1 MTLLVVLGM
10 HRSGTS
16 ALTGVLSRCG
26 FSAGKQLIPANEF
39 NANGYYEDVRLNI
52 CLDGLLK
59 GMGRSWYDE
68 RALPAAWLGS
78 DAAARATIELAEV
91 MRAEFDFSQPVVL
104 KDPRLCR
111 LLPVLQSVW
120 QSGGLSPKY
129 VFSLR
134 SPLAVISSLAR
145 RDALPAQR
153 AALLYVAHLLEAELE
168 TRHAP
173 RVFVEYDDLLQGWQ
187 GVVSHIASTLNID
200 ALQAVQANP
209 SLVED
214 VDAFLSSDFNHFV
227 AEQPTPEGVPIEMAV
242 QVYELLRGP
251 LDEKGLAALDA
262 LRLRWMAY
270 LDSLEPWLSD
280 ALEANHLRAELSIAL
295 FKPSQD
301 MVNLASE
308 NAASDIYWSFAQEGY
323 AELRK
328 TSVKWC
334 YGQKIV
340 ARFVLPKLTGPLH
353 AMRWDISDRPALCVI
368 DKVWLEDD
376 AGQTQWVWDTR
387 EELFGNGSPDMQVL
401 GLNGT
406 EQLWVMATGFDPHA
420 PLNIPSSILSRV
432 QNGWVLCAHWQ
443 ADLPTCRLEAL
454 SSQVAFGNQRL
465 LNAEHALSQTHRES
479 EALRQE
485 VDAKS
490 AELKSLHHRQKLV
503 AEEMVKVEA
512 QLEMLKDLW
521 IGSRQ
526 KNLAP

>member
-1 MTLLVVLGM
+1 LTFLVVLGM

-26 FSAGKQLIPANEF
+26 FSAGKQLLPANEF
-39 NANGYYEDVRLNI
+39 NAHGYYEDVRLNI
-52 CLDGLLK
+52 CLDGLLN
-59 GMGRSWYDE
+59 GLGRSWCDE
-68 RALPAAWLGS
+68 RTLPAAWLDS
-78 DAAARATIELAEV
+78 VEAARATNELAEV

-120 QSGGLSPKY
+120 QVGGLSPKY

-153 AALLYVAHLLEAELE
+153 AALLYVAHMLEAELQ

-187 GVVSHIASTLNID
+187 DVVNHIAITLNID
-200 ALQAVQANP
+200 ALQAAQANP
-209 SLVED
+209 SLVAD
-214 VDAFLSSDFNHFV
+214 VDAFLSSDFNHFD
-227 AEQPTPEGVPIEMAV
+227 AEQSAPEGVPIDMAV
-242 QVYELLRGP
+242 QAYELLRGP

-270 LDSLEPWLSD
+270 LDWWV
-280 ALEANHLRAELSIAL
+280 ELPIAVL
-295 FKPSQD
+295 KPSSE
-301 MVNLASE
+301 MIKLACE
-308 NAASDIYWSFAQEGY
+308 NAISAIYWSTVDEGY
-323 AELRK
+323 DESRNTIAQWR
-328 TSVKWC
+328 
-334 YGQKIV
+334 YGQKTE
-340 ARFVLPKLTGPLH
+340 ARFVLQKMTGPVCTL
-353 AMRWDISDRPALCVI
+353 RWDVSDRPALCVI
-368 DKVWLEDD
+368 DKVWLEDE
-376 AGQTQWVWDTR
+376 AGQTQWAWDTR
-387 EELFGNGSPDMQVL
+387 EELFGNRSPDMKVL
-401 GLNGT
+401 GLNDT

-420 PLNIPSSILSRV
+420 PLNIPPSILSQV

-443 ADLPTCRLEAL
+443 ADLPTCQLEAL
-454 SSQVAFGNQRL
+454 SSQVAFGNQRR

-479 EALRQE
+479 DALRQE
-485 VDAKS
+485 LDAKS
-490 AELKSLHHRQKLV
+490 AQLKSLQQQQKLV
-503 AEEMVKVEA
+503 AEEMVKAEA
-512 QLEMLKDLW
+512 QLDLLKELW